1 MLLIILSRWLRLL
14 LVRFENGFLGDAD
27 EDLAILYLAV
37 LTLERQPI
45 GYAARLTVRSVEH
58 EVCAA
63 NATVADQVVAAPDGE
78 LEHVSR
84 GSLQVKDEAFGPLG
98 LHTWHVLSFLHH

>member
-1 MLLIILSRWLRLL
+1 MLLIILSHWLRLL

-84 GSLQVKDEAFGPLG
+84 GSL
-98 LHTWHVLSFLHH
+98 